1 MRHLSTY
8 DTYNPL
14 DAVLDEEMEHVGHY
28 GGGVWDI
35 ILTAEVRAATLSVV
49 SMLEY
54 YSRYIP
60 C

>member
-49 SMLEY
+49 S
-54 YSRYIP
+54 RA
-60 C
+60 